1 MLFQEKTGVRAIRLA
16 LSLLAGSVAVI
27 NPSMAQEVQKEIDRA
42 EGKSW
47 PMGSIERFAFY
58 EHAKRA
64 FCVVQTRERRFYGCF
79 KFKMGVIPPEAKL
92 GA

>member
-1 MLFQEKTGVRAIRLA
+1 MGEAAARMEVMGNPTEVLP
-16 LSLLAGSVAVI
+16 VAK
-27 NPSMAQEVQKEIDRA
+27 EVQAEVDRA

-58 EHAKRA
+58 EHAKRS